1 MFATLKSVS
10 KMKKA
15 IRKVDRPESRS
26 STTTSMTIETPEIF
40 IQGPLTV
47 FGGLCNLI

>member
-15 IRKVDRPESRS
+15 IKKGERPESRS
-26 STTTSMTIETPEIF
+26 STSASIVLETPEIF
-40 IQGPLTV
+40 IQGPIII
-47 FGGLCNLI
+47 FGGM